1 MKLQVLVRAHRL
13 MRRASHAC
21 ICFFAVAAGFPQCVT
36 ATEGPPID
44 VQHYRARVEPD
55 LATRSVRGMVSI
67 DFVGN
72 TKEAVF
78 DAGALEIDSVELK
91 GRALPFVRDGS
102 KLRVTLPGHISRRST
117 LVVRYRGSPRF
128 GLEFH
133 PHRNELYTIF
143 STSQWMV
150 SVDAPSE
157 RATLDLEI
165 VLPPEL
171 VVAATGRPAGRTV
184 TGDGRVIHHWRLSTP
199 APSFTYGFA
208 AGRYTEA
215 RGALK
220 RSRLRYLSTDLSTVE
235 LQQVFANTG
244 DMIRF
249 FEHRAGTAF
258 KGDYTQVLVTST
270 IGQEAAGLALLSE
283 RYGKT
288 VLADATAEGL
298 IAHEI
303 AHQWWGVSVTCR
315 DWGHFW
321 LNEGFATFMT
331 AVYLGERHGAPHYIE
346 QVNKWK
352 ARLEK
357 LKTAGT
363 DHPLVYATWSKPT
376 ADDRAVVYQKG
387 AYVLHL
393 LRLEMG
399 EAAFWRGIRRYTR
412 AHAGRSVDTGDFE
425 EVMTAAAGRDLSA
438 FLPNGCMA
446 PPADRGASDS

>member
-1 MKLQVLVRAHRL
+1 MGQHDVTYVHLQMNRAA
-13 MRRASHAC
+13 RACLYLLAIFSGFLQCAT
-21 ICFFAVAAGFPQCVT
+21 AAGKPT
-36 ATEGPPID
+36 ID
-44 VQHYRARVEPD
+44 VQHYQARVEPD
-55 LATRSVRGMVSI
+55 LATRSVRGVVSI

-72 TKEAVF
+72 AKVAVF
-78 DAGALEIDSVELK
+78 DAGELQIDSVELK
-91 GRALPFVRDGS
+91 GRSLPFVRDGS
-102 KLRVTLPGHISRRST
+102 NLRIALPERTARRST

-133 PHRNELYTIF
+133 PDRNELYTVF

-165 VLPPEL
+165 VLPSEL
-171 VVAATGRPAGRTV
+171 VVAATGRPVGRTP
-184 TGDGRVIHHWRLSTP
+184 TGDGRVIHRWLLSTA

-215 RGALK
+215 RSGSK
-220 RSRLRYLSTDLSTVE
+220 GSHLRFLSTDLGADE
-235 LQQVFANTG
+235 LHQVFANTS

-249 FEHRAGTAF
+249 FERHAGTAF
-258 KGDYTQVLVTST
+258 KGDYAQVLVTNT

-283 RYGKT
+283 QYGKT
-288 VLADATAEGL
+288 VLADQAAEGL

-321 LNEGFATFMT
+321 LNEGFATYMT
-331 AVYLGERHGAPHYIE
+331 AVYLGHRHGAAKYTE
-346 QVNKWK
+346 QVEKWK

-357 LKTAGT
+357 LKAAGAN
-363 DHPLVYATWSKPT
+363 HPLVYATWTKPS

-399 EAAFWRGIRRYTR
+399 EVAFWSGIRSYTR
-412 AHAGRSVDTGDFE
+412 AHAGRSVDTEDFKDA
-425 EVMTAAAGRDLSA
+425 MTAAAGRDLSPFFA
-438 FLPNGCMA
+438 EWVRPTN
-446 PPADRGASDS
+446 